1 MNKMTIVKAAYKAL
15 DILEADI
22 FGITGRE
29 RTPISIVIGEPWKT
43 KGKNLH
49 MASNLDELYAYDL
62 LMKLLACA
70 PRLILD
76 KLMNGSG
83 RRLKDWYKND

>member
-1 MNKMTIVKAAYKAL
+1 MTTSEAAYKAL
-15 DILEADI
+15 DILEADL
-22 FGITGRE
+22 FGINGHKE
-29 RTPISIVIGEPWKT
+29 TPISIAIGEPWKE

-70 PRLILD
+70 PRLLLD
-76 KLMNGSG
+76 KIMRGSG
-83 RRLKDWYKND
+83 RKLKDWYKDDK